1 MRFIMKIF
9 IIMLTLLSGISF
21 VHAEEPH
28 HGKKAVEVKIS
39 LGTQDGQVKFIP
51 DRLTFERGKYY
62 KLIISNPSSE
72 AHYFTS
78 DAFATH
84 VFTRKVEVLDQT
96 GKAITEIHGDIH
108 DLELQPGAV
117 VRWFFFP
124 MTKGENLRLFCH
136 KRNHEEQ
143 GMVGSIN
150 IIGDL

>member
-1 MRFIMKIF
+1 MMKQTIF
-9 IIMLTLLSGISF
+9 FMLTLLW
-21 VHAEEPH
+21 VTLAVNAEEPH
-28 HGKKAVEVKIS
+28 HGKKAIEVNVM
-39 LGTQDGQVKFIP
+39 LGSPDGQVMFIP
-51 DRLTFERGKYY
+51 DTLTFERGKYY
-62 KLIISNPSSE
+62 KLVISNPSPE

-84 VFTRKVEVLDQT
+84 VFTRKVEVLDQASKT
-96 GKAITEIHGDIH
+96 VVEIHGDIH

>member
-1 MRFIMKIF
+1 
-9 IIMLTLLSGISF
+9 MLILLPLVFSA
-21 VHAEEPH
+21 HAADH
-28 HGKKAVEVKIS
+28 MHGKKAVEVKVD
-39 LGTQDGQVKFIP
+39 LGSKDGQVKFIP
-51 DRLTFERGKYY
+51 DTLTFERGKYY
-62 KLIISNPSSE
+62 KLIISNPSPE

-78 DAFATH
+78 DALATH
-84 VFTRKVEVLDQT
+84 VFTRKIEVLNHA
-96 GKAITEIHGDIH
+96 GKTITEIHGDIH

-136 KRNHEEQ
+136 KRDHEAQ